1 MNESALDLSNLFG
14 AALQTMTAQRQE
26 INALDGYNG
35 NHGDNMVENLRMI
48 TEALDAKRS
57 QPPSEALRF
66 ASQQLQSK
74 GHGGTSQYYA
84 RGLNDAA
91 EQLQGRSSIGQPE
104 VMSLVQSLLGA
115 IPSQGH
121 PQQMQGT
128 SSVLSQVLGMAAGQ
142 QPQPGGD
149 MLGQVLGMA
158 GGQQPQAGGDLLG
171 QVLGMAGGQE
181 PQAGDDL
188 LGQVLG
194 MAGGQEPQAGGDLL
208 GQVLGMA
215 GGQQPQA
222 GGQDDGLD
230 MGDVVS
236 TLLPAGLA
244 FLQAKQSGAD
254 TASAL
259 GQALTSALMGGQ
271 VNPLQAGTPR
281 AAAGGL
287 IAQSIL
293 KALTSR

>member
-1 MNESALDLSNLFG
+1 MNQSALDLSKLFG

-35 NHGDNMVENLRMI
+35 NHGDNVVENLRTI
-48 TEALDAKRS
+48 TQALDAKRS

-66 ASQQLQSK
+66 AGQQLQSK

-91 EQLQGRSSIGQPE
+91 EQLQGRSSMGQPE

-121 PQQMQGT
+121 PQQMQGAG
-128 SSVLSQVLGMAAGQ
+128 SVLDQVLGMAAGQ
-142 QPQPGGD
+142 QPQAGGG

-158 GGQQPQAGGDLLG
+158 GGQQPQAGGGMLG
-171 QVLGMAGGQE
+171 QVLGMAGGQQ
-181 PQAGDDL
+181 PQTEG
-188 LGQVLG
+188 G
-194 MAGGQEPQAGGDLL
+194 ML

-222 GGQDDGLD
+222 GGQDDEMD
-230 MGDVVS
+230 MGDVIS

-259 GQALTSALMGGQ
+259 GQALTGALMDGQ